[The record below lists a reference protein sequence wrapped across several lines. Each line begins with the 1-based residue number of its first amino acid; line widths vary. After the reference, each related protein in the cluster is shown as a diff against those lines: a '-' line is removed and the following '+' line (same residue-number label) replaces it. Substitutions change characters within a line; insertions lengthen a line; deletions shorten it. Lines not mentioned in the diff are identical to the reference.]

1 MATLRR
7 AHFVSFVLVVNGDPA
22 AAQEIAEILVGGG
35 LEART
40 ETSGEEAL
48 ALVAAAS
55 PPQAI
60 ILEVRLSGFVSG
72 YEVLRE
78 LRNRYGEGL
87 PIMFVS
93 EERVEQFDRVAG
105 LQLGADDYV
114 VKPFAPEEFIARVRR
129 MVTRSASVDPGAVG
143 TKLTPREAEVLQL
156 LTSGLTQQEIA
167 RQLVISESTVASH
180 IEHILDKLDVHSRAQ
195 AVALALRSGLVGA
208 PTA

>member
-1 MATLRR
+1 VNLVTKGT
-7 AHFVSFVLVVNGDPA
+7 FVSFILVVNGDPA
-22 AAQEIAEILVGGG
+22 AAQEIAEILAGVG

-48 ALVAAAS
+48 ALATALR
-55 PPQAI
+55 PQVV
-60 ILEVRLSGFVSG
+60 ILAVRLSGVVSG
-72 YEVLRE
+72 YEVLGE
-78 LRNRYGEGL
+78 LRHQYGERL

-93 EERVEQFDRVAG
+93 EERVEPFDRVAG

-114 VKPFAPEEFIARVRR
+114 VKPFVPGELVARVRR
-129 MVTRSASVDPGAVG
+129 MVIRSASDDPKTVG
-143 TKLTPREAEVLQL
+143 TKLTRREAEVLEL
-156 LTSGLTQQEIA
+156 LASGLTQQEIA
-167 RQLVISESTVASH
+167 KQLVISESTVASH

>member
-1 MATLRR
+1 VKLVTKGT
-7 AHFVSFVLVVNGDPA
+7 FVSFVLVVNGDPV
-22 AAQEIAEILVGGG
+22 AAQEIAEILVGVG

-48 ALVAAAS
+48 ALATAS
-55 PPQAI
+55 RPHAV
-60 ILEVRLSGFVSG
+60 ILEVRLSGVVSG

-78 LRNRYGEGL
+78 LRHRYGERL

-93 EERVEQFDRVAG
+93 EERAEPFDRVAG
-105 LQLGADDYV
+105 LLLGADDYV

-129 MVTRSASVDPGAVG
+129 MVIRSASDDPGAVG
-143 TKLTPREAEVLQL
+143 TKLTRREAEVLQL

-167 RQLVISESTVASH
+167 NQLVISATTVASH
-180 IEHILDKLDVHSRAQ
+180 IEHILEKLDVHSRAQ

-208 PTA
+208 LIA

>member
-7 AHFVSFVLVVNGDPA
+7 ALFVSFVLVVNGDPA

-129 MVTRSASVDPGAVG
+129 MVTRSASDDPRAVG

-180 IEHILDKLDVHSRAQ
+180 IEHILEKLDVHSRAQ
-195 AVALALRSGLVGA
+195 AVALALRSGLVGS

>member
-1 MATLRR
+1 M
-7 AHFVSFVLVVNGDPA
+7 VDGDPA
-22 AAQEIAEILVGGG
+22 AAQEIAEILAGVG

-48 ALVAAAS
+48 AVAAAS
-55 PPQAI
+55 RPQAI
-60 ILEVRLSGFVSG
+60 ILDVRLSGFVCG

-78 LRNRYGEGL
+78 LRQRYGERL

-93 EERVEQFDRVAG
+93 GERVEPFDRVAG
-105 LQLGADDYV
+105 LLLGADDYV
-114 VKPFAPEEFIARVRR
+114 VKPFVPGEFIARVRR
-129 MVTRSASVDPGAVG
+129 MVLRSASDDPRAVG
-143 TKLTPREAEVLQL
+143 TKLTRREAEVLKL